1 MAQDK
6 TERNNDIKEIR
17 DGLLRVTSGHF
28 SAAMRLSTDN
38 PNTRAIAQALNN
50 IICKLKDMINEMSE
64 ENRLIKTN
72 AERLIR
78 IFDNSKDIILYINK
92 YGTIVD
98 VNKTVR
104 EILGYNS
111 YDLKGK
117 HFAKTEHIAT
127 DRKLHKERKS
137 ACDCFVY

>member
-98 VNKTVR
+98 VT
-104 EILGYNS
+104 
-111 YDLKGK
+111 
-117 HFAKTEHIAT
+117 
-127 DRKLHKERKS
+127 KL
-137 ACDCFVY
+137 